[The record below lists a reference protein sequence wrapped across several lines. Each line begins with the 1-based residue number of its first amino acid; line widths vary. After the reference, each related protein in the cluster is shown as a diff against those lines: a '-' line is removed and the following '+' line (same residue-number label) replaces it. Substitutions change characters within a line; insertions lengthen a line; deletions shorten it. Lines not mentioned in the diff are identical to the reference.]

1 VTAVFEWNDWQR
13 QFNNKKGGNAW
24 VRWYEGDTVESD
36 QTSKNG
42 NYVWWDGET
51 FGVGVVSRDGS

>member
-1 VTAVFEWNDWQR
+1 MGVTIGKDDSIIQR
-13 QFNNKKGGNAW
+13 VGMPGLGSTKGGI
-24 VRWYEGDTVESD
+24 VESD

-51 FGVGVVSRDGS
+51 FGVGVVSRGGS